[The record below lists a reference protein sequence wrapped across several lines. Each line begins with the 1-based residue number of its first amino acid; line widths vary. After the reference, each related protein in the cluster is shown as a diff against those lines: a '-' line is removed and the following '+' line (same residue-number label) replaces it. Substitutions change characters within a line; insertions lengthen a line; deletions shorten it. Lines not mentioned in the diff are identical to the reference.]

1 MATVSDPAD
10 RTTAQVHAG
19 APTRRL
25 GSLPMKTL
33 EEHLSQYARYHR
45 DPRNIAS
52 HFPGIL
58 LIVLAVASLL
68 SRPVFSLAGWPLS
81 PAVEVAGAVAI
92 FYLRLDRPLGLLM
105 TALLALALWLGALLA
120 ARTTALWLAWG
131 LGLFVAGWAI
141 QFVGHHYEGRKP
153 AFLDDLAGL
162 AIGPLFIVVELVFM
176 LGGRPALKR
185 VIDESAGPVRRRQ
198 PSR

>member
-1 MATVSDPAD
+1 
-10 RTTAQVHAG
+10 
-19 APTRRL
+19 
-25 GSLPMKTL
+25 MKTL
-33 EEHLSQYARYHR
+33 EDHLSQYARYHR

-58 LIVLAVASLL
+58 LIVLAVAVLL
-68 SRPVFSLAGWPLS
+68 SRPVLSLAGWPLS
-81 PAVEVAGAVAI
+81 PAVPVAGAVAF

-105 TALLALALWLGALLA
+105 SVLLGLALWLG
-120 ARTTALWLAWG
+120 WG
-131 LGLFVAGWAI
+131 LGLFLVGWAI

-162 AIGPLFIVVELVFM
+162 AIGPLFIATEAVFW
-176 LGGRPALKR
+176 LGGRQQLRQAIEER
-185 VIDESAGPVRRRQ
+185 AGPVRRRQ

>member
-1 MATVSDPAD
+1 
-10 RTTAQVHAG
+10 
-19 APTRRL
+19 
-25 GSLPMKTL
+25 MKTL
-33 EEHLSQYARYHR
+33 EDHLSQYASYHR

-58 LIVLAVASLL
+58 LIVLAVAILL
-68 SRPVFSLAGWPLS
+68 SRPVFTLAGWPLS
-81 PAVEVAGAVAI
+81 PAVLVAGAVAL

-105 TALLALALWLGALLA
+105 SVLLALALWLGAALA
-120 ARTTALWLAWG
+120 AQTTGVWLAWG
-131 LGLFVAGWAI
+131 LGLFLVGWAI

-162 AIGPLFIVVELVFM
+162 AIGPLFIATEAVFW
-176 LGGRPALKR
+176 LGGRQQLRQAIEER
-185 VIDESAGPVRRRQ
+185 AGPVRRRQ

>member
-1 MATVSDPAD
+1 
-10 RTTAQVHAG
+10 
-19 APTRRL
+19 
-25 GSLPMKTL
+25 MKTL
-33 EEHLSQYARYHR
+33 EDHLSQYASYHR

-58 LIVLAVASLL
+58 LIVLAVAILL
-68 SRPVFSLAGWPLS
+68 SRPTFTLVGWPLS
-81 PAVEVAGAVAI
+81 PAVPLAGAVAV

-105 TALLALALWLGALLA
+105 GVLLGLALWLGAALA
-120 ARTTALWLAWG
+120 ARTTGVWLGWG
-131 LGLFVAGWAI
+131 LGLFLVGWAI

-153 AFLDDLAGL
+153 AFLDDIAGL
-162 AIGPLFIVVELVFM
+162 AIGPLFIVAELVFL

-185 VIDESAGPVRRRQ
+185 VIDERAGPVRRRQ

>member
-1 MATVSDPAD
+1 
-10 RTTAQVHAG
+10 
-19 APTRRL
+19 
-25 GSLPMKTL
+25 MKTL
-33 EEHLSQYARYHR
+33 EDHLSQYASYHR

-58 LIVLAVASLL
+58 LIVLAVAILL
-68 SRPVFSLAGWPLS
+68 SRPALVVGGWPLS
-81 PAVEVAGAVAI
+81 PAVVLASAVAL

-105 TALLALALWLGALLA
+105 TALLAMALWLGAVLA
-120 ARTTALWLAWG
+120 AQSTAVWLTWG
-131 LGLFVAGWAI
+131 LGLFIVGWAI

-162 AIGPLFIVVELVFM
+162 AIGPLFIATESVFW
-176 LGGRPALKR
+176 LGGRPQLRQAIEER
-185 VIDESAGPVRRRQ
+185 AGPVRRRQ

>member
-1 MATVSDPAD
+1 
-10 RTTAQVHAG
+10 
-19 APTRRL
+19 
-25 GSLPMKTL
+25 MKTL
-33 EEHLSQYARYHR
+33 EDHLSHYASYHR

-58 LIVLAVASLL
+58 LIVLAVAILL
-68 SRPVFSLAGWPLS
+68 SRPAFTLAGWHLS
-81 PAVEVAGAVAI
+81 PALLVAGAVAL

-105 TALLALALWLGALLA
+105 TALLVLALWLGAALA
-120 ARTTALWLAWG
+120 AQTTGVWLTWG
-131 LGLFVAGWAI
+131 LGLFLIGWAI

-162 AIGPLFIVVELVFM
+162 AIGPLFIVAELVFL

-185 VIDESAGPVRRRQ
+185 VIEERAGPVRRRQ
-198 PSR
+198 PS

>member
-1 MATVSDPAD
+1 
-10 RTTAQVHAG
+10 
-19 APTRRL
+19 
-25 GSLPMKTL
+25 MKTL
-33 EEHLSQYARYHR
+33 EDHLSQYARYHR

-58 LIVLAVASLL
+58 LIVLAVAILL

-81 PAVEVAGAVAI
+81 PAVPLAGAVVL

-105 TALLALALWLGALLA
+105 SVLLGLALWLGAALA
-120 ARTTALWLAWG
+120 AQATGVWLTWG
-131 LGLFVAGWAI
+131 LGLFLVGWAI

-162 AIGPLFIVVELVFM
+162 AIGPLFIATEAVFLM
-176 LGGRPALKR
+176 GGRPDLR
-185 VIDESAGPVRRRQ
+185 RTIEERAGPVRRRQ

>member
-1 MATVSDPAD
+1 MK
-10 RTTAQVHAG
+10 
-19 APTRRL
+19 
-25 GSLPMKTL
+25 SL
-33 EEHLSQYARYHR
+33 EDHLSQYASYHR

-58 LIVLAVASLL
+58 LIVLAVAILL
-68 SRPVFSLAGWPLS
+68 SRPVFTLTGWSLS
-81 PAVEVAGAVAI
+81 PALPVGAAVAI

-105 TALLALALWLGALLA
+105 TALLALALWLGAALA
-120 ARTTALWLAWG
+120 AQTTGVWLAWG
-131 LGLFVAGWAI
+131 LGLFIVGWAI

-162 AIGPLFIVVELVFM
+162 AIGPLFIVTELVFL
-176 LGGRPALKR
+176 LGGRPALRR
-185 VIDESAGPVRRRQ
+185 VIEARAGPVRRRQ

>member
-1 MATVSDPAD
+1 
-10 RTTAQVHAG
+10 
-19 APTRRL
+19 
-25 GSLPMKTL
+25 MKTL
-33 EEHLSQYARYHR
+33 EDHLSQYARYHR

-58 LIVLAVASLL
+58 MIVLAVTILL
-68 SRPVFSLAGWPLS
+68 SRPVVSLGGWPLS
-81 PAVEVAGAVAI
+81 PALLVAGAVAL

-105 TALLALALWLGALLA
+105 SVLLVLALWLGAVLA
-120 ARTTALWLAWG
+120 AQSSAVWLAWG
-131 LGLFVAGWAI
+131 LGLFLIGWAI

-162 AIGPLFIVVELVFM
+162 AIGPLFIVTEAVFL
-176 LGGRPALKR
+176 LGGRPALRR
-185 VIDESAGPVRRRQ
+185 VIEERAGPVRRRQ

>member
-1 MATVSDPAD
+1 
-10 RTTAQVHAG
+10 
-19 APTRRL
+19 
-25 GSLPMKTL
+25 MKTL
-33 EEHLSQYARYHR
+33 EDHLSQYASYHR

-58 LIVLAVASLL
+58 LIVLAVAILL
-68 SRPVFSLAGWPLS
+68 SRPVFTLTGWPLS
-81 PAVEVAGAVAI
+81 PAVVLAGAVAL

-105 TALLALALWLGALLA
+105 TGLLAMALWLGALLA
-120 ARTTALWLAWG
+120 ARSTAIWLAWG
-131 LGLFVAGWAI
+131 LGLFIAGWAI

-162 AIGPLFIVVELVFM
+162 AIGPLFIATEAVFW
-176 LGGRPALKR
+176 LGGRAQLR
-185 VIDESAGPVRRRQ
+185 QAIEERAGPVRRRQ